1 MTVDPI
7 LSYDFAEI
15 DAAVLADIQGTSA
28 RLGAALDDLSRQIA
42 PLREVWTRD
51 AAAAYHAEQASWQHA
66 ASALNDILVRLGAA
80 VRDGAADVADAD
92 RRAAG
97 MWG

>member
-1 MTVDPI
+1 MDPI

-15 DAAVLADIQGTSA
+15 DASVLADIQGTSA

-42 PLREVWTRD
+42 PLQEVWTRD
-51 AAAAYHAEQASWQHA
+51 AAASYQAEQARWQQA
-66 ASALNDILVRLGAA
+66 ASALHDILVRLGTA

>member
-1 MTVDPI
+1 VDPI
-7 LSYDFAEI
+7 LSYNFAEI
-15 DAAVLADIQGTSA
+15 DAAVLADIQGTST

-42 PLREVWTRD
+42 PLQHVWTRD
-51 AAAAYHAEQASWQHA
+51 AAVAYQAEQASWQQA
-66 ASALNDILVRLGAA
+66 ASALYDILVRLGTA
-80 VRDGAADVADAD
+80 VRDGAAEVADAD

>member
-1 MTVDPI
+1 MDPI

-15 DAAVLADIQGTSA
+15 DATVLADIQGTSA

-42 PLREVWTRD
+42 PLHDVWTRD
-51 AAAAYHAEQASWQHA
+51 SAASYQAEQARWQQA
-66 ASALNDILVRLGAA
+66 ASALRDILVRLGTA